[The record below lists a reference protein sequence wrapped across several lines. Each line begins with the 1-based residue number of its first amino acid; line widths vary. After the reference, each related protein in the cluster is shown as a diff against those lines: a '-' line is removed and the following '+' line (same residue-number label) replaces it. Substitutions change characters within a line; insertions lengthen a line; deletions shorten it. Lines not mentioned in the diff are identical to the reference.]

1 MTRAQ
6 STATSEMRYGGT
18 NFTSQSIRQR
28 KRRSGVQRLRWHV
41 SVKAPQVVWRVLEFS
56 VALLLSILLL
66 PVLLPLYLIARARG
80 GGLWLAPRL
89 GLGGKEFHELT
100 LSLGPKRVS
109 NHFVR
114 LLCRL
119 PALVNVMCGDMSLVG
134 PRSLSSEELRFTDRS
149 LWKRFGMRPGFVGL
163 WWIRKQANIDYDA
176 EPVVDAEYA
185 DSKSLKSDL
194 GLLLRSLAAIF
205 FGGAAPAATLPKI
218 QVLGVP
224 INNVSMEQAIAEI
237 VACLAKDSLT
247 RISFVNVDCI
257 NIAQRNAEYRACL
270 RACDWV
276 LADGIGLKLGCN
288 LLGTPI
294 SQNVNGTDLLP
305 RLCEKLAARGGRIYL
320 LGGLPGVADNVA
332 RWMETRYPGLTVS
345 GTQHGYY
352 EAAETTQVKA
362 RIRAAQADVLL
373 VAMGAPKQEL
383 WIRQHAEETG
393 VKVALGVGG
402 LFDFYGG
409 RIERAPV
416 WMREIGMEWLF
427 RLGKE
432 PRRMWKRYLVG
443 NAVFAA
449 RILLARGRGKVTAE

>member
-1 MTRAQ
+1 
-6 STATSEMRYGGT
+6 MRYGGT
-18 NFTSQSIRQR
+18 NFSSQSIRQR
-28 KRRSGVQRLRWHV
+28 KRRSDVQRLRWHFT
-41 SVKAPQVVWRVLEFS
+41 VKTPQVVWRALEFS
-56 VALLLSILLL
+56 LALVLFILLL
-66 PVLLPLYLIARARG
+66 PVLLPLYFIARARG

-89 GLGGKEFHELT
+89 GQGGKEFREFSI
-100 LSLGPKRVS
+100 SLGPKRVS
-109 NHFVR
+109 NHFLRV
-114 LLCRL
+114 LCRL
-119 PALVNVMCGDMSLVG
+119 PALVNVMCGEMSLVG

-176 EPVVDAEYA
+176 ETVVDAEYA
-185 DSKSLKSDL
+185 DSKSVKSDL

-205 FGGAAPAATLPKI
+205 FGRAAPVANLPKI

-224 INNVSMEQAIAEI
+224 VDNISMEQAIGEI
-237 VACLAKDSLT
+237 LACLSRYSLT
-247 RISFVNVDCI
+247 RISFVNVDCV
-257 NIAQRNAEYRACL
+257 NIAQRHSEYLSCL
-270 RACDWV
+270 RDCHWV

-288 LLGTPI
+288 LLRTPI

-305 RLCEKLAARGGRIYL
+305 RLCEKLAARQGSIYL
-320 LGGLPGVADNVA
+320 LGGQPGVAENVA
-332 RWMETRYPGLTVS
+332 RWMQNTYPGLIVS

-352 EAAETTQVKA
+352 EADETAQVKA
-362 RIRAAQADVLL
+362 RIRAAHADVLL

-383 WIRQHAEETG
+383 WIRDHAAETG

-409 RIERAPV
+409 RIDRAPV

-443 NAVFAA
+443 NAIFGA
-449 RILLARGRGKVTAE
+449 RIILAQLGARRDRGKSSRVSVQ